1 MRKVKKT
8 HNEEKNSEKCVT
20 SGKKFVYLCPQIEIT

>member
-8 HNEEKNSEKCVT
+8 HNEEKNCEKCVT
-20 SGKKFVYLCPQIEIT
+20 SGKKFVHLCPQSEIT